1 MPSRAAVDLA
11 PLLLRLAIG
20 TSFVASGLDK
30 AAAPERAAALFRSLD
45 LPSPELLGPVVG
57 VLELVG
63 GIALLVGLLTRFVS
77 MVLAVEMAVV
87 LVLVRASDVMA
98 ARSLVDAFVAVR
110 LEVILALAAIALA
123 LIGSG
128 RFALDAMIAR
138 FRGPPGEVTS
148 G

>member
-1 MPSRAAVDLA
+1 MPSRAAGDLA

-20 TSFVASGLDK
+20 ATFVASGLDK

-45 LPSPELLGPVVG
+45 LPSPEMLGPVVG
-57 VLELVG
+57 VIELVG
-63 GIALLVGLLTRFVS
+63 GLALLAGLLTRVAS
-77 MVLAVEMAVV
+77 LVLAVEMAVV

-110 LEVILALAAIALA
+110 LEVILALAAVALA

-128 RFALDAMIAR
+128 RFALDSMIAR
-138 FRGPPGEVTS
+138 FRRPRGEITR